1 MMMRS
6 LQYWLNF
13 KDKEQLS
20 IKPLRALQVFWPCV
34 EANDSAKTP
43 IQSGTLINKS
53 RVWETVQQIRTK
65 HNKKLKIFCIANSRK
80 KCDAWF
86 PLL

>member
-43 IQSGTLINKS
+43 CTI
-53 RVWETVQQIRTK
+53 VQHSEWDT
-65 HNKKLKIFCIANSRK
+65 
-80 KCDAWF
+80 D
-86 PLL
+86 